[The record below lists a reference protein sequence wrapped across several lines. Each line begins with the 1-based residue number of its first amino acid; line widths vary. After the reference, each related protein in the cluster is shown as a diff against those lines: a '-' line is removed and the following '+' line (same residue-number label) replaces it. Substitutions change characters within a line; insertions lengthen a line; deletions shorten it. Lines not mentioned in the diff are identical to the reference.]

1 MAASGRT
8 SSLLADLIK
17 KNTSHNDDD
26 YDYDDDSGEHND
38 DDDEEGWP
46 VKLVIVRHDDI
57 VDDDNESD
65 DDDDY
70 PGRWRSMATGK
81 VTSGTKKKTSQ
92 IPIGRVGLGEVLHNI
107 FYLYECRKQSMCS
120 LIVSRRNSIYRCT
133 PETLQ
138 LRSGSHN
145 CYRSGELHIIR
156 GKKLSFC
163 T

>member
-1 MAASGRT
+1 MNPVAQKGSKN
-8 SSLLADLIK
+8 SKLI
-17 KNTSHNDDD
+17 NIN
-26 YDYDDDSGEHND
+26 
-38 DDDEEGWP
+38 
-46 VKLVIVRHDDI
+46 
-57 VDDDNESD
+57 
-65 DDDDY
+65 

-120 LIVSRRNSIYRCT
+120 LIVSRRNSICRCT

-145 CYRSGELHIIR
+145 CYRSGELHIITD
-156 GKKLSFC
+156 GTNLSARC
-163 T
+163 DHPWEKIIILHMTE